1 MGDLPG
7 SLGRMHEKTRA
18 LSVEKRHGTF
28 SVQLAP
34 SVQRV
39 CLGWGWGFTSL
50 GAGIIFEN
58 TFDPLVSFIHP
69 HPQ

>member
-34 SVQRV
+34 STECV
-39 CLGWGWGFTSL
+39 WGGGGGSL
-50 GAGIIFEN
+50 
-58 TFDPLVSFIHP
+58 PWVLVSFSRTPLIL
-69 HPQ
+69 